1 MTCLVIIS
9 LAASLFG
16 LIFLNFE
23 THLLSSVLPTLVSS
37 KLKPSPVIIP
47 HILRLMSLRELGI
60 FMTSSSR
67 YITMHYAGDGCE
79 ARYHIKD
86 TVASL
91 RHFTSL
97 LTLDL
102 TPRKK
107 GTKLSN
113 YNDRVIQSKWTE
125 KWGCCELDLGLLI

>member
-1 MTCLVIIS
+1 M
-9 LAASLFG
+9 LA
-16 LIFLNFE
+16 
-23 THLLSSVLPTLVSS
+23 
-37 KLKPSPVIIP
+37 
-47 HILRLMSLRELGI
+47 
-60 FMTSSSR
+60 
-67 YITMHYAGDGCE
+67 DGCE

-125 KWGCCELDLGLLI
+125 KWGCFEPDLGLLMDLMFDLTHCNS